1 MMLKYDDYVKHCGS
15 MWDGRG
21 VGADDYHNHYHHY
34 YHYIIIIMIII
45 AMMKKLNIAE
55 AGGSGCGGAEAGP
68 AMRSRTAHPAMQA
81 KNFMGCHQDL
91 EFGVAKDEDKCS
103 SGFELSVFPRCPLIM
118 RSQRV
123 VLRTE

>member
-1 MMLKYDDYVKHCGS
+1 MMLKYDNDVKHCGS

-21 VGADDYHNHYHHY
+21 VGADDYHNHNHHY

-103 SGFELSVFPRCPLIM
+103 SVLSFEYFQVAPL
-118 RSQRV
+118 
-123 VLRTE
+123 

>member
-1 MMLKYDDYVKHCGS
+1 MMMLNIAEVCGTVRVWER
-15 MWDGRG
+15 MIIIMII
-21 VGADDYHNHYHHY
+21 
-34 YHYIIIIMIII
+34 IIIIMIII

-103 SGFELSVFPRCPLIM
+103 SGLSFQYFQVAPFIM

-123 VLRTE
+123 VLGTY